1 MSDEKKVV
9 PMFSD
14 HDVIKAAKLEAERV
28 SRHEKE
34 EQRKIA
40 STIPESKLPCPR
52 LELRWNKGEYE
63 KRCDYSFVLPITSG
77 DVRKGAAVQFGSELR
92 FCMGWTTNSGG
103 GANHPLYPNGIIDV
117 PFRDG
122 MHAAWDSH
130 TTGFPAFVIWQGQAQ
145 SILPIEP
152 SGKPI
157 EVPDDEHP
165 EGGKEWAHRAAT
177 HVLEEAQKV
186 IRRTAFKVRDLR
198 DEQRERSW
206 AWLYFN
212 SMHDDLMEQA
222 GGIEDR
228 SFTDFGD
235 WVRFR
240 ADGIKVDL
248 EKRVCSECGEE
259 IPDDLTKACEH
270 IFGEDARAFMGEDE

>member
-1 MSDEKKVV
+1 MSDDKVV

-14 HDVIKAAKLEAERV
+14 HDVIKAAKAEVERM
-28 SRHEKE
+28 SRHERE

-63 KRCDYSFVLPITSG
+63 KRCDYNFVLPITQG
-77 DVRKGAAVQFGSELR
+77 DIRSGAAVQFGPELR

-103 GANHPLYPNGIIDV
+103 DVDHPRYPNGVINV

-122 MHAAWDSH
+122 AHAAWDSH
-130 TTGFPAFVIWQGQAQ
+130 NTGFPAFVIWQGQAQ
-145 SILPIEP
+145 SILPVEP
-152 SGKPI
+152 TGDPV
-157 EVPDDEHP
+157 EDPDDEHSR
-165 EGGKEWAHRAAT
+165 GDAEWAHRAAT

-206 AWLYFN
+206 PWLYFN
-212 SMHDDLMEQA
+212 KMYDDLMEQA
-222 GGIEDR
+222 DSIENR
-228 SFTDFGD
+228 SFTDFAD
-235 WVRFR
+235 WVRFQ
-240 ADGIKVDL
+240 ADDIKIGM
-248 EKRVCSECGEE
+248 EKRVCGECGKE
-259 IPDDLTKACEH
+259 IPNDLTQACEH
-270 IFGEDARAFMGEDE
+270 IFGEDARLFLAE